1 MLNVIIL
8 AAGKGTR
15 MKSNLSKVLH
25 KIAGISMFE
34 IIANLAKSLNAK
46 KVITVASEENY
57 SAIKE
62 LSNDCIVTQ
71 KERLGT
77 GHAVMQA
84 LSEIQDEGKA
94 MILYADTPLITKE
107 TLEKMQ
113 KCEAEIV
120 VLGFHASPETKY
132 GRLVAEGDFVEE
144 IVEFKDASASEKSIT
159 LCNSGIFL
167 VKSSILKD
175 LIPKISNK
183 NAAKEFYLT
192 DIIKLAN
199 TAGFSSKFILCEEAE
214 VLGVNDKID
223 LSNCERNLQN
233 KFRKTHMENGVSL
246 TSPETV
252 FFSFDTKIS
261 ADVIIEP
268 NVIFGKNVEIQ
279 SGCVIKAFS
288 YIEDCKIG
296 ENASIGPFARIRGTT
311 AIGENSKIGNFVEV
325 KNSNLQNGVKAGHLA
340 YIGDADIEEDVNVGA
355 GVVFCNYDGRKKH
368 RSTVSKNAF
377 LGSNISLVSPVEIGE
392 SAVIAAGSVIT
403 KNVPSGSLAIE
414 RSEQKIIQKYSK
426 K

>member
-25 KIAGISMFE
+25 KVGGISMFE
-34 IIANLAKSLNAK
+34 IILNLAKSLNAK
-46 KVITVASEENY
+46 KIITVASEENH
-57 SAIKE
+57 SLISK
-62 LSNDCIVTQ
+62 LSSDCIVTQ

-77 GHAVMQA
+77 GHAVMQG
-84 LSEIQDEGKA
+84 LSEIQSEGKT

-113 KCEAEIV
+113 NCEAEIV

-132 GRLVAEGDFVEE
+132 GRLLTEGDSVKE

-167 VKSSILKD
+167 VKSSVLKD
-175 LIPKISNK
+175 LVPKISNK

-192 DIIKLAN
+192 DIVKLASE
-199 TAGFSSKFILCEEAE
+199 AGFSSKFILCEEDE

-223 LSNCERNLQN
+223 LSNCEKNLQN

-246 TSPETV
+246 IAPETV

-279 SGCVIKAFS
+279 SGSVIKAFS

-296 ENASIGPFARIRGTT
+296 ENVNIGPFARIRGTT
-311 AIGENSKIGNFVEV
+311 LIGENAKIGNFVEI
-325 KNSNLQNGVKAGHLA
+325 KNSNLKNGVKAGHLA
-340 YIGDADIEEDVNVGA
+340 YIGDVDIEEDVNVGA
-355 GVVFCNYDGRKKH
+355 GVVFCNYDGRKKN

-377 LGSNISLVSPVEIGE
+377 LGSNTSIVSPVEIGE

-414 RSEQKIIQKYSK
+414 RGEQKIIHKYSK